1 MSEIRSQTKGPI
13 CHFSDLVVYRR
24 AFGIGVRIFTLSRS
38 WPGEEKYALTDQVRR
53 SSRAIG
59 ANIAEAWAKRRYS
72 AHFISKLT
80 DADAELHETEHW
92 LGYALKHGYLPRGQ
106 FDELRAALV
115 EIGRMLGGMM
125 NKPES
130 FALKNK

>member
-1 MSEIRSQTKGPI
+1 MSEIRSQTTGPI
-13 CHFSDLVVYRR
+13 RHFSDLVVYRR
-24 AFGIGVRIFTLSRS
+24 AFGIGVRIFELSRS
-38 WPGEEKYALTDQVRR
+38 WPGEEKYALVDQVRR

-92 LGYALKHGYLPRGQ
+92 LGYALKHRYLPRGQ
-106 FDELRAALV
+106 FDQLRIDLA
-115 EIGRMLGGMM
+115 EIGKMLGGMM
-125 NKPES
+125 SKPES
-130 FALKNK
+130 FALKSK